1 MEEVEGVETEM
12 KCLNYGSDG
21 AFAVEMPFQHLLKL
35 VELLLK
41 LDEQS
46 ELPVFANDVLAIVCA
61 FYRCSP

>member
-1 MEEVEGVETEM
+1 MEGEVEAVETEM

-21 AFAVEMPFQHLLKL
+21 AFAVEMPFQH
-35 VELLLK
+35 LLK